1 MKKVISSIII
11 FFVVLLAAVAISRN
25 DSVKYNNNMN
35 RLGMSESATVLKT
48 SSKQNLTN
56 AVKKLS
62 KADLVNYQ
70 IIFFDKNNSNFGYLY
85 SNHTL
90 HKLPTV
96 NGRYFSQSDFKSEIP
111 FAVRGQQSDIPSYK
125 PQSQQYIKTG
135 KRYVSVIGTIGFNN
149 AKILN
154 EQTLVS
160 ISPVQNN
167 LKVQLNDVVPVID
180 GAVLSSK
187 TDLAKLKKTLKVS
200 STHKYSPQTDDFSA
214 IQTNSSGN
222 MYIISLL
229 LTFIVAI
236 AVEIYILLPLRFDV
250 KKTKLTGDLKNNYR
264 NGLLIRY
271 LLFTMI
277 PYLAAF
283 LWTKWKIVIISHQTF
298 NLYLILSIIAAIVV
312 GIYQIYFVKKTEW
325 RNVYECQIKS
335 RI

>member
-11 FFVVLLAAVAISRN
+11 FLVVLLAAVAISRN
-25 DSVKYNNNMN
+25 DSVKYNNTMN

-48 SSKQNLTN
+48 NSKQNLTS

-62 KADLVNYQ
+62 ESKLSHYQ
-70 IIFFDKNNSNFGYLY
+70 IIFFDKDNSNFGYLY

-96 NGRYFSQSDFKSEIP
+96 NGRYFSKSDFQSEIP
-111 FAVRGQQSDIPSYK
+111 FAVRGQQADVPSYK

-135 KRYVSVIGTIGFNN
+135 KQYVSVIGTIGFNN

-160 ISPVQNN
+160 ISPNQKKSN
-167 LKVQLNDVVPVID
+167 VQLNDVIPVVD
-180 GAVLSSK
+180 GAILSSK
-187 TDLAKLKKTLKVS
+187 TDLSKLKKTLRVS
-200 STHKYSPQTDDFSA
+200 STHKYSPQTDDFSE
-214 IQTNSSGN
+214 IKTNSSGN

-229 LTFIVAI
+229 LTFIVTI

-250 KKTKLTGDLKNNYR
+250 KKTNLTGDLKNNYR

-283 LWTKWKIVIISHQTF
+283 LWSKWKIVIISHSTF
-298 NLYLILSIIAAIVV
+298 NIYLILSILAAILV
-312 GIYQIYFVKKTEW
+312 GIYQIYFVKKTE
-325 RNVYECQIKS
+325 
-335 RI
+335 